1 MDIGGNLK
9 NVSDKKYRLLG
20 QAIVNALSL
29 KADSNG
35 LYSFHDQ
42 KISLL
47 GLGSSIQITWEAT
60 IKHTEEELEKLL

>member
-1 MDIGGNLK
+1 
-9 NVSDKKYRLLG
+9 
-20 QAIVNALSL
+20 L